1 MHNDT
6 PFGMTMY
13 LKELDRQAAP
23 KSSALRSEAQRSRRG
38 TTFRDS
44 SVALLRRVGA
54 IVSGTTSMGAPNS
67 RRSPQTRCPQL
78 EAVQVSHRTTIRQ
91 LHSGQVVMG
100 E

>member
-67 RRSPQTRCPQL
+67 RRSLRP
-78 EAVQVSHRTTIRQ
+78 AVLNLKPSRSLIGPR
-91 LHSGQVVMG
+91 SDSSIAARW
-100 E
+100 